1 MVGIFSTNI
10 AADIEE
16 RNESMR
22 GMSTCK
28 MSPNVNTIITA
39 EEGNPDPQLTQVTQS
54 M

>member
-10 AADIEE
+10 VADLEE
-16 RNESMR
+16 GNESMR

-28 MSPNVNTIITA
+28 MSPTVNIVITV
-39 EEGNPDPQLTQVTQS
+39 EEGNPDPQLTQS